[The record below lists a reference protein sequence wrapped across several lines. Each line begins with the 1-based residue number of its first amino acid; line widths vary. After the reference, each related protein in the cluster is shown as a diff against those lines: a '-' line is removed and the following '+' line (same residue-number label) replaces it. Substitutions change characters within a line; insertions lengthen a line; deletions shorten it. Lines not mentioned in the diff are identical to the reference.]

1 MVLGLGGNTGFLG
14 IILNVLIF
22 AAFFMFVLPRIM
34 LAHIKSKAQGAAELL
49 ETNAEE
55 AEDLFLNGIT
65 PQPTEEMRE
74 QMQPMKNM
82 VVSPPTDLDP
92 AGLVPKLENLLDFS
106 DDKMEH
112 FVEEL
117 ADRELDDEELNDLA
131 MAFKGVYGCQ
141 QIYVITRHFKELI
154 EKSGNFLLSYQLGQ
168 MLQMVLPFYQE
179 VAEAQRDA
187 TEAFVN
193 GIPIGDAVGP
203 MVAAKFIEDTE
214 EPGEAAE
221 DVITAEE
228 EVDGTTV
235 HVVKSKGPGARLG
248 KYGEAIEQVIADND
262 VERILFVDAGMR
274 YEGEGTG
281 TVVDGAGVMMGGPGV
296 EKYKIEEVA
305 EEHDVPLDGM
315 IVKQTAAQASQP
327 MHSKIYEAVPE
338 AVDRAKEILT
348 GGDEDEVMLVGVG
361 NTCGIG
367 NTKESLNDVPSRL
380 KPYWAEEEEDQTSYA
395 GLMKMFSPAGGGGQQ
410 PANIRTDAFR
420 LVRNIVR

>member
-1 MVLGLGGNTGFLG
+1 MVLGLGGDTGFLG
-14 IILNVLIF
+14 ILLNVLVF

-34 LAHIKSKAQGAAELL
+34 LAHIKSKAQGAADLL

-55 AEDLFLNGIT
+55 AEQLFLNGVT
-65 PQPTEEMRE
+65 PQPTEGMRE
-74 QMQPMKNM
+74 RMKPMKNM
-82 VVSPPTDLDP
+82 VLSPPTDLDP
-92 AGLVPKLENLLDFS
+92 AGIVPKLEQLLDFS
-106 DDKMEH
+106 DDKMER

-117 ADRELDDEELNDLA
+117 ADRELEDEELNDLS

-168 MLQMVLPFYQE
+168 MLQMVLPFYE
-179 VAEAQRDA
+179 EIAEAQRDA

-193 GIPIGDAVGP
+193 GVPIGDAVGP
-203 MVAAKFIEDTE
+203 MVAASFVEETE
-214 EPGEAAE
+214 EPEEAAE

-228 EVDGTTV
+228 EVEDTTV

-262 VERILFVDAGMR
+262 IERILFVDAGMR
-274 YEGEGTG
+274 YEGEETG

-296 EKYKIEEVA
+296 EKFKIEEIA
-305 EEHDVPLDGM
+305 EEHDIPLDGM
-315 IVKQTAAQASQP
+315 IIKQTAAQASQP
-327 MHSKIYEAVPE
+327 MHSKIYDAVPE
-338 AVDRAKEILT
+338 AVDRAKQILA
-348 GGDEDEVMLVGVG
+348 GDEDAVMLVGVG

-367 NTKESLNDVPSRL
+367 NTKDSLTDVPTKL

-395 GLMKMFSPAGGGGQQ
+395 GLMKMFSPAGGQQ
-410 PANIRTDAFR
+410 PVSRPDAFQIIR
-420 LVRNIVR
+420 GLIR